1 MKTEPTSINIKHLI
15 VAFVL
20 LLPVLQTDPEF
31 LVRGSLEFYQSDR
44 ELDLFIFIRF

>member
-1 MKTEPTSINIKHLI
+1 MKDLT

-31 LVRGSLEFYQSDR
+31 FVRSCYEFSKFDR
-44 ELDLFIFIRF
+44 ELDPFIFFFKLVQIH